1 LQRERREAS
10 SAASGRSS
18 KLVFRGIQNVAG
30 DLFFLTLWAT
40 GMRSTKVDSPP
51 MMAIQNVA
59 AMKLLTFLSP

>member
-1 LQRERREAS
+1 M
-10 SAASGRSS
+10 
-18 KLVFRGIQNVAG
+18 QNVAG

-59 AMKLLTFLSP
+59 AMSL